1 MKKFLKTLGKV
12 ILTWIILLFTLP
24 LLGIIFPFISNRNL
38 QVDIMMWGLLLV
50 PLYFFLKAY
59 FSLSVFIQ
67 KFKNSFNNNGTQKVI
82 EIKQRTG
89 TSKFLYTLIKAIIL
103 TVLFFLLSLFF
114 VEIVPRLVFGIFLL
128 LGILLIPI
136 AIFLRSY
143 FEQIRNFLQIKNKP
157 ANEIFVGFIHTLT
170 LTIFSFIYNIFI
182 IFPVLIYYIISIN
195 NISEFDLFKDTS
207 VLGITISAFWLLINI
222 LAAFMGHL
230 GTKLF
235 VISWLIIIISV
246 LGLILI
252 YIYSTKFVNSRYL
265 IKNKNKVIIYSTI
278 FGFTIALL
286 HIPTF
291 YSLFILSVS
300 PIIFISATYISLN
313 VSKFF
318 YVIILISV
326 FTLLLYFANR
336 KYIKNSTLE
345 LTQAEPLEQNQ
356 NF

>member
-1 MKKFLKTLGKV
+1 
-12 ILTWIILLFTLP
+12 
-24 LLGIIFPFISNRNL
+24 
-38 QVDIMMWGLLLV
+38 
-50 PLYFFLKAY
+50 
-59 FSLSVFIQ
+59 
-67 KFKNSFNNNGTQKVI
+67 
-82 EIKQRTG
+82 
-89 TSKFLYTLIKAIIL
+89 
-103 TVLFFLLSLFF
+103 
-114 VEIVPRLVFGIFLL
+114 
-128 LGILLIPI
+128 
-136 AIFLRSY
+136 
-143 FEQIRNFLQIKNKP
+143 
-157 ANEIFVGFIHTLT
+157 
-170 LTIFSFIYNIFI
+170 
-182 IFPVLIYYIISIN
+182 
-195 NISEFDLFKDTS
+195 
-207 VLGITISAFWLLINI
+207 
-222 LAAFMGHL
+222 MGHL